1 MTAAVPA
8 NSNVVRGA
16 RPIGTMSGADWNSS
30 LRRVCFLAAEG
41 TATFIGDFVKLDA
54 NTNADG
60 TVPAVIQAAAGDIC
74 VGVLVSL
81 EPDLTNEGT
90 LSSANYRRASTLRY
104 GQVAWGAD
112 VLYTMQEDSI
122 GGNLAITAAGTNAN
136 VIVGAGNTSTGYSG
150 MQIDSST
157 ANTTNTLHLRLH
169 NVQPQVGNKLGD
181 YADWVVSINLSDDR
195 AVLGVS

>member
-1 MTAAVPA
+1 
-8 NSNVVRGA
+8 
-16 RPIGTMSGADWNSS
+16 
-30 LRRVCFLAAEG
+30 
-41 TATFIGDFVKLDA
+41 
-54 NTNADG
+54 
-60 TVPAVIQAAAGDIC
+60 
-74 VGVLVSL
+74 
-81 EPDLTNEGT
+81 
-90 LSSANYRRASTLRY
+90 
-104 GQVAWGAD
+104 D

-181 YADWVVSINLSDDR
+181 YADWVVSI
-195 AVLGVS
+195 

>member
-1 MTAAVPA
+1 MAAAVPA

-30 LRRVCFLAAEG
+30 LRRVCFLAAEN

-60 TVPAVIQAAAGDIC
+60 TVPAVIQAAAGDIM
-74 VGVLVSL
+74 VGALVSL

-104 GQVAWGAD
+104 GAVAWGSD
-112 VLYTMQEDSI
+112 VLYAMQEDSV
-122 GGNLAITAAGTNAN
+122 GGAMAITAAGTNAN
-136 VIVGAGNTSTGYSG
+136 VIVAAGSTVTGYSG

-157 ANTTNTLHLRLH
+157 ANTTNSLHLRLH
-169 NVQPQVGNKLGD
+169 YVQPQVGNKLGD
-181 YADWVVSINLSDDR
+181 YAEWVVSINLSDDR
-195 AVLGVS
+195 AILGVS